1 MPVPNQFANA
11 TTAIPLS
18 QLDQNFNTAITIGN
32 TAVQLGNTITTM
44 NNLNLVNVTVTSAA
58 TAFPNSLLA
67 NSNVVI
73 GNTTATLG
81 STVSSIGNLTL
92 ANANIT
98 SVSPAFPNSFLANSN
113 VTIGNTAVSLGGTI
127 STLNNINLVNATV
140 TSVTTPITTA
150 QGGTGAT
157 SLSGANIAVLNASQT
172 FTASER
178 GTVTNANTAAFDM
191 NTTNNFACTP
201 NANVTISFAN
211 ITAGQSGYIV
221 LVNGNNYAITAN
233 ASVKVASGALTTLSS
248 NGTYVMSYFA
258 PNSSVVYLTN
268 SAALS

>member
-1 MPVPNQFANA
+1 MTVPYAFANA

-18 QLDQNFNTAITIGN
+18 QLDSNFNTAITIGN

-67 NSNVVI
+67 NSNV
-73 GNTTATLG
+73 
-81 STVSSIGNLTL
+81 
-92 ANANIT
+92 
-98 SVSPAFPNSFLANSN
+98 
-113 VTIGNTAVSLGGTI
+113 TIGNTAVSLGGTI
-127 STLNNINLVNATV
+127 SSLNNINLVNATV

-201 NANVTISFAN
+201 SANVTISFAN

>member
-1 MPVPNQFANA
+1 MTVPYAFANA

-18 QLDQNFNTAITIGN
+18 QLDSNFNTAITIGN

-58 TAFPNSLLA
+58 TAFPNSL
-67 NSNVVI
+67 
-73 GNTTATLG
+73 
-81 STVSSIGNLTL
+81 
-92 ANANIT
+92 
-98 SVSPAFPNSFLANSN
+98 LANSN

-191 NTTNNFACTP
+191 NTTNNFACMP

>member
-58 TAFPNSLLA
+58 TAFPNSL
-67 NSNVVI
+67 
-73 GNTTATLG
+73 
-81 STVSSIGNLTL
+81 
-92 ANANIT
+92 
-98 SVSPAFPNSFLANSN
+98 LANSN

>member
-1 MPVPNQFANA
+1 MTVPYAFANA

-18 QLDQNFNTAITIGN
+18 QLDSNFNTAITIGN

-58 TAFPNSLLA
+58 TAFPNSL
-67 NSNVVI
+67 
-73 GNTTATLG
+73 
-81 STVSSIGNLTL
+81 
-92 ANANIT
+92 
-98 SVSPAFPNSFLANSN
+98 LANSN